1 MIKGLLRQPTDNFN
15 ILQEWKDLVKSEGD
29 SHLGWLREDAE
40 DLKRKLEFR
49 EGTPWGLA
57 AEAFKLA
64 MNLDL
69 DRIPSLTDS
78 VWGSRNA
85 IGTSLARSSTP
96 SDLSLAIDKAWPQ
109 KPVATSQCL
118 SGVAEAM
125 QNQSPWYPHLFSD
138 MSRNSGGTTMIG
150 SLPDVEMRGMI

>member
-49 EGTPWGLA
+49 EGTPRGLA

-64 MNLDL
+64 MYLDQ
-69 DRIPSLTDS
+69 DRIPSLPDS

-96 SDLSLAIDKAWPQ
+96 SDLSLAIDKAWSQ

-118 SGVAEAM
+118 SGVPEAM
-125 QNQSPWYPHLFSD
+125 QSQSSWNPHLFSETSQNFGD
-138 MSRNSGGTTMIG
+138 TAMTSS
-150 SLPDVEMRGMI
+150 SPDVEMRGMI